1 MKKTLRECI
10 SAFGAKGRAA
20 AKRILNALSSPRFAG
35 AFLTAV
41 SFLLATLILIGA
53 SALAIS
59 EALCK
64 KASPRIR
71 SLEELVALDERFDLI
86 LVLGC
91 RVNPDGRPSDM
102 LYDRVYTAASL
113 YSAGISDMLLMSG
126 DSQDR
131 YYDEVGTMRELALAM
146 GVDADAILVDPYG
159 LSTYESVVH
168 LLPDAR
174 GKRVLIV
181 TQEYHLYRALYIA
194 EKSGLEA
201 YGVSADTRSY
211 SGQWKRDLRE
221 ILARCKDVLFCAAD
235 DN

>member
-1 MKKTLRECI
+1 MKKTMREAF
-10 SAFGAKGRAA
+10 SVFGAKCWDAAGRLW
-20 AKRILNALSSPRFAG
+20 RVLSSPRLHKAL
-35 AFLTAV
+35 LTV
-41 SFLLATLILIGA
+41 LCFLLATLILIGA

-59 EALCK
+59 ASLCAK
-64 KASPRIR
+64 VSPRIR
-71 SLEELVALDERFDLI
+71 TLEELVALDERFDLI

-91 RVNPDGRPSDM
+91 RVLPDRRPSDM

-201 YGVSADTRSY
+201 YGVSADMRSY
-211 SGQWKRDLRE
+211 SEQWKRDLRE